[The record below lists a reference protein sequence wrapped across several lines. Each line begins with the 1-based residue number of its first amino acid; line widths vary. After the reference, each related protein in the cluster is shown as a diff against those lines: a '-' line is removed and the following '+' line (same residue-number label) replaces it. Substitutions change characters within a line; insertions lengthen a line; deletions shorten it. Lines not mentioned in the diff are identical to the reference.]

1 MVVLSIESCSK
12 LFSGLLALSNV
23 SLAINEG
30 EIMGLIGPNGAGKTT
45 LFNVI
50 AGAYPPSEGRVLLGE
65 SVISGM
71 APEMI
76 CRKGVSRTFQV
87 PKPFLELTV
96 LQNVM
101 IGTTLKNG
109 YREAQRKAAEV
120 LKRVGLYEKKED
132 YATNLTVP
140 DLRKLEVAK
149 ALSTEPKL
157 ILLDEVMAGL
167 RPNEVRD
174 TLLLIKQINQQGVT
188 LVVIEHNVEAVM
200 SICDKICVLNYGEKI
215 AEGTPEDIA
224 NDTEVISA
232 YLGDDYAPAD
242 HK

>member
-50 AGAYPPSEGRVLLGE
+50 AGTYRPSEGRVLLGE

-101 IGTTLKNG
+101 IGTTLKND

-120 LKRVGLYEKKED
+120 LKGVGLYEKKED

-167 RPNEVRD
+167 RPNEVKD

-188 LVVIEHNVEAVM
+188 FVVIEHNVEAVM

-232 YLGDDYAPAD
+232 YLGDDYAAD